1 MSVGEGTAVGSGV
14 TVGTRVGTG
23 MGAGIGVGG
32 PAAIIAATP
41 DSIVALTSGGA
52 VGVAVSSAF
61 GTAVS
66 AALTV
71 LGVGGGHFHR
81 VDEHPTSATSSA
93 IAATNTI
100 FIRPPY
106 PHPLHWSTLPLILLI
121 SLTTTHP
128 IAGCPP
134 HPPIGQFLIRPSR
147 LRSPSVHWTPLS
159 ISRRVFLTSVSPPRW

>member
-1 MSVGEGTAVGSGV
+1 MGVGVGVGLSVGEGTAVGSGV

-71 LGVGGGHFHR
+71 LGVGGGISTG
-81 VDEHPTSATSSA
+81 DEHPTSATSSA

-121 SLTTTHP
+121 SLTYNHP
-128 IAGCPP
+128 ITP
-134 HPPIGQFLIRPSR
+134 HPTP
-147 LRSPSVHWTPLS
+147 RSVNS
-159 ISRRVFLTSVSPPRW
+159 